1 MKKLLLA
8 LSTAFLISCGNN
20 HSTPENTVT
29 TVEQNE
35 KKEVFYPE
43 IEAYIEKN
51 IGNFDEIEDER
62 KAELK
67 KLSLYIQSKKTK
79 NEKVELIFI
88 CTHNSRRS
96 HLSQF
101 WAMVAADYYSVNDIY
116 TYSGGTEATAF
127 NPRSVACLQRAGFKI
142 NKENEA
148 ETENPVYE
156 VSYKNNQ
163 NSVKGFSKKYNDE
176 SNPKENFA
184 AVMTCSHA
192 DKNCPLVLG
201 ASFRVAIPYTDPKFA
216 DNSPKEEATYDERCK
231 QIANEMFYIFSLIK
245 A

>member
-1 MKKLLLA
+1 MLEN
-8 LSTAFLISCGNN
+8 LSKTIETIAGISV
-20 HSTPENTVT
+20 SE
-29 TVEQNE
+29 ER
-35 KKEVFYPE
+35 KEVLQPLVE
-43 IEAYIEKN
+43 
-51 IGNFDEIEDER
+51 
-62 KAELK
+62 
-67 KLSLYIQSKKTK
+67 YIQNKINT
-79 NEKVELIFI
+79 NQEIRLNFI

-101 WAMVAADYYSVNDIY
+101 WAMVASDYYSVNDIF

-176 SNPKENFA
+176 SNPKENFV

-192 DKNCPLVLG
+192 DKNCPVVLG

-231 QIANEMFYIFSLIK
+231 QIANEMFYVFSLIK